1 MSKQRKKHNNTN
13 ANNGFDFKNF
23 DINNMGNLLN
33 NMNPNQLAG
42 ILNGIDINQLKN
54 MFQNF
59 NANQEQGQDGPRI
72 ANNNTKSVELLNAI
86 KPMVNAERSQL
97 IDSII
102 QLYTIS
108 RIIKK

>member
-13 ANNGFDFKNF
+13 TNNGFDFKNL
-23 DINNMGNLLN
+23 DMNNMGNLLN
-33 NMNPNQLAG
+33 NIDPNQLAG

-59 NANQEQGQDGPRI
+59 NGNQEKGQGVPRNSTSNFRSI
-72 ANNNTKSVELLNAI
+72 EILNAI
-86 KPMVNAERSQL
+86 KPLVNAERSQL

-108 RIIKK
+108 KIIKK